1 MKRWWTKIGPGLVTG
16 ASDDDPAG
24 IATYTQAGAQFGF
37 GTLWLALFSLP
48 LMIAVQETCARI
60 ALASRQGLFALF
72 RVKLSPWITWMLV
85 ASFVSANIFNLAA
98 DLNMMAASMQ
108 MLVPSARW
116 WWLIGFAL
124 LSFGL
129 QVFVKYKSYARIL
142 RWFVMALL
150 AYIAVLLFVDLSWRD
165 ALMAT
170 VWPGMQGGK
179 EYSLLVIAILG
190 TTLSPYLYVWQASE
204 EIEETAECRREHIGR
219 ALVCNVNH
227 PGVLPAMRFDVVF
240 GMVVSNIVFWCI
252 VAAAAG
258 TLHVHGMTTISTADE
273 AAAVLRPLVGPIASA
288 LFTVGIIGTGLLTI
302 PVLAGSAAYAMAEVR
317 NWRRSLNDDW
327 RGSPKFYGAILGV
340 MITGLMLTMWEVPP
354 IKMLL
359 WSAIVN
365 ALLAPPLL
373 AGILWMSNRKDI
385 MKHHVNTRWSNA
397 GVGLALAVMTLAT
410 GVWGW
415 MVWVT

>member
-60 ALASRQGLFALF
+60 ALASQRGLFALF
-72 RVKLSPWITWMLV
+72 REKLSPWITWTLV
-85 ASFVSANIFNLAA
+85 TSFVSANIFNLAA
-98 DLNMMAASMQ
+98 DLNMMAASMR
-108 MLVPSARW
+108 MFVPLARW

-150 AYIAVLLFVDLSWRD
+150 AYVAVLLFVDLSWRD

-179 EYSLLVIAILG
+179 EYSLIVIAILG

-219 ALVCNVNH
+219 ALVCSVNH
-227 PGVLPAMRFDVVF
+227 PGVLPAMRFDVSF

-258 TLHVHGMTTISTADE
+258 TLHAHGITAISTADE
-273 AAAVLRPLVGPIASA
+273 AASVLRPLVGPIASV
-288 LFTVGIIGTGLLTI
+288 LFAIGVIGTGLLTI
-302 PVLAGSAAYAMAEVR
+302 PVLAGSAAYAIAEVG

-340 MITGLMLTMWEVPP
+340 MITALALTMWEVPP

-359 WSAIVN
+359 WSAIAN

-373 AGILWMSNRKDI
+373 AGILWISNRKDI
-385 MKHHVNTRWSNA
+385 MNRQVNTRWSNV
-397 GVGLALAVMTLAT
+397 GVGLALTVMTFAA

-415 MVWVT
+415 IVWAT